1 MRAIIKGRWLITILW
16 VVLAAVLLITAPNM
30 AQLTKEK
37 GQISVPDGYPSSY
50 ADQLL
55 KNMSENG
62 DTEKSIVIVFQGKDI
77 VKEREASLK
86 KAMEILEKDQDL
98 HVEDMTSYFDANKD
112 IKKQML
118 SKDQTTLLVPVTY
131 DSNKI
136 KASDFKERVN
146 EKLKSLNL
154 TFEMT
159 GQPLIDDDVITSSQ
173 EGLKKTEFITIGF
186 ILIVLVLVF
195 RSAVAPFVP
204 LVAVALSY
212 LVSQSIVAY
221 LVKYVD
227 FPLSTFTQI
236 FMVAIMFGIGTDY
249 CILLLSRFKEE
260 LSHGKDKIEA
270 IITTYK
276 TAGKTVLFSGIAV
289 LIGFTCIGLAEF
301 QLYKSAV
308 AVAVGVAVLIV
319 ALLTVV
325 PFFMAVLGKV
335 LFWPIKGDIAHPQS
349 KMWETAGRFSFMKPL
364 LSLLIV
370 AIITLPAIFMYKGTL
385 SYNNLDEIGNKY
397 ESVNAFNTISDKF
410 GPGEALPAT
419 VVVKSSDLLDNNE
432 GLIAVEKL
440 SRAIEQTDGVSKVR
454 SATRPV
460 GKGLNDL
467 YVKSQA
473 KELNSGLDKS
483 NEGLKKI
490 QDALTTMSK
499 SIEDQTP
506 QIKASGKGIN
516 QLISGTESVKSGI
529 QNVEKSMRDLQNGI
543 DQNKKGVSEI
553 KERIKGAKKELTD
566 QVAQVNQQVALYKS
580 ISKELKAALAQVDT
594 SSSAAADVKALISQ
608 ANKQFSTLEEQI
620 PQVKENQSYQAIKA
634 SYKELSTTLQEGAKQ
649 ADSYAKQAKEAKKQ
663 LEAADAFIAKA
674 SEQQKVFTNQID
686 ELIAGLEA
694 IENGLDQTSKGQGQL
709 ADSMPKLANGAGDI
723 INGQKQMKEKIGGF
737 GDDLT
742 KLTDG
747 LNKSVDGLEKISN
760 GLMGAGDYLDEL
772 KNAPD
777 QDMAGWFIPKD
788 VLKNKAFKQVFDS
801 YMSDDRKMTKIDVIL
816 EDNPYGNEAMKTIKQ
831 VEASVKRALPETNLK
846 DVSFGV
852 SGVSSM
858 NADLKQLSDQDFNKT
873 VLYMMIGIF
882 LILVI
887 LFRSLVMPL
896 YLVGSLI
903 LTYFTAIGVTEF
915 IFTHF
920 FGYPGINWAVP
931 FFGFVILMALGVDY
945 SIFLMERFNEYKTKD
960 IQFAMT
966 ESMKNMGSVIMS
978 AAVILAGTFA
988 AMLPSGVLSLLQIA
1002 TLVLTGLLLYAL
1014 VVLPLFVPV
1023 MVKLFGSANWFPFK
1037 RKE

>member
-1 MRAIIKGRWLITILW
+1 MRAIIKGRWLITVLW
-16 VVLAAVLLITAPNM
+16 GALAAVLLITAPHM

-50 ADQLL
+50 ANQLI
-55 KNMSENG
+55 KKMSENG
-62 DTEKSIVIVFQGKDI
+62 DTEKSLVIVFQEKNL
-77 VKEREASLK
+77 VTEREPSLK
-86 KAMEILEKDQDL
+86 KALQMLEKDADL
-98 HVEDMTSYFDANKD
+98 HVEDITSYFEANKD
-112 IKKQML
+112 IKKQLL
-118 SKDQTTLLVPVTY
+118 SKDQSTLLVPVTY

-136 KASDFKERVN
+136 KASDFKEKVN
-146 EKLKSLNL
+146 KKLKSLNL
-154 TFEMT
+154 KYEMT

-186 ILIVLVLVF
+186 ILVVLVLVF
-195 RSAVAPFVP
+195 RSAVAPLVP
-204 LVAVALSY
+204 LVTVALSY

-221 LVKYVD
+221 LVKYAD

-260 LSHGKDKIEA
+260 IAHGKDKIEA
-270 IITTYK
+270 ILITYQ

-289 LIGFTCIGLAEF
+289 LIGFTCIGLAQF

-349 KMWETAGRFSFMKPL
+349 KMWETAGRFSFKKPL
-364 LSLLIV
+364 FSLLIV
-370 AIITLPAIFMYKGTL
+370 GMMTLPPILMYKGTL
-385 SYNNLDEIGNKY
+385 SYNSLDEIGNKY

-419 VVVKSSDLLDNNE
+419 VVVKSSNLLDNNE

-460 GKGLNDL
+460 GKGLSDL

-473 KELNSGLDKS
+473 KQLNNGLESS

-490 QDALTTMSK
+490 KDGLAKASK

-506 QIKASGKGIN
+506 QIKSSGKGIN
-516 QLISGTESVKSGI
+516 QLISGTKSVQTGI
-529 QNVEKSMRDLQNGI
+529 QHVEKTLRKLKDGI
-543 DQNKKGVSEI
+543 DQNKQGVATIKEEI
-553 KERIKGAKKELTD
+553 KDAKKELTA
-566 QVAQVNQQVALYKS
+566 QVAQVNQQVTLYRS
-580 ISKELKAALAQVDT
+580 ISKELKAVLSQVDT
-594 SSSAAADVKALISQ
+594 ASSVANDVKALISQ

-620 PQVKENQSYQAIKA
+620 PQVKENQSYQTIKS
-634 SYKELSTTLQEGAKQ
+634 SYKELSTILQEGSKQ

-663 LEAADAFIAKA
+663 LETADAFIAKA
-674 SEQQKVFTNQID
+674 SEQQKVFTNKINQ
-686 ELIAGLEA
+686 LIAGLDK
-694 IENGLDQTSKGQGQL
+694 IENGLDQTAKGQEQL
-709 ADSMPKLANGAGDI
+709 ANSLPQLENGAGKI
-723 INGQKQMKEKIGGF
+723 VEGQKQMKEKIAGF
-737 GDDLT
+737 GEDLI

-747 LNKSVDGLEKISN
+747 LNASVEGLEKVSS

-772 KNAPD
+772 NNAPD
-777 QDMAGWFIPKD
+777 QDMAGWFIPKKI
-788 VLKNKAFKQVFDS
+788 LKNKAFKQVFDS

-816 EDNPYGNEAMKTIKQ
+816 EKNPYGNDAMTTIKQ
-831 VEASVKRALPETNLK
+831 VEASVERVLPETNLK
-846 DVSFGV
+846 DASFGV
-852 SGVSSM
+852 AGVSSM
-858 NADLKQLSDQDFNKT
+858 NADLKQLSNQDFNKT

-882 LILVI
+882 LILVM

-896 YLVGSLI
+896 YLVASLI

-960 IQFAMT
+960 TQLAMT
-966 ESMKNMGSVIMS
+966 ESMKNMGSVIIS

-1014 VVLPLFVPV
+1014 IVLPLFVPV
-1023 MVKLFGSANWFPFK
+1023 MVRMFGSANWFPFK

>member
-1 MRAIIKGRWLITILW
+1 M
-16 VVLAAVLLITAPNM
+16 
-30 AQLTKEK
+30 
-37 GQISVPDGYPSSY
+37 
-50 ADQLL
+50 
-55 KNMSENG
+55 
-62 DTEKSIVIVFQGKDI
+62 
-77 VKEREASLK
+77 
-86 KAMEILEKDQDL
+86 
-98 HVEDMTSYFDANKD
+98 
-112 IKKQML
+112 
-118 SKDQTTLLVPVTY
+118 
-131 DSNKI
+131 
-136 KASDFKERVN
+136 
-146 EKLKSLNL
+146 
-154 TFEMT
+154 
-159 GQPLIDDDVITSSQ
+159 
-173 EGLKKTEFITIGF
+173 
-186 ILIVLVLVF
+186 LVF

-349 KMWETAGRFSFMKPL
+349 KMWETAGRFSFKKPL

-370 AIITLPAIFMYKGTL
+370 AIITLPAILMYKGTL

-516 QLISGTESVKSGI
+516 KLISGTESVQLGI
-529 QNVEKSMRDLQNGI
+529 QNVEKSLRKLKNGI
-543 DQNKKGVSEI
+543 DQNKQGVAKIKNEI
-553 KERIKGAKKELTD
+553 KAAKK
-566 QVAQVNQQVALYKS
+566 N
-580 ISKELKAALAQVDT
+580 
-594 SSSAAADVKALISQ
+594 
-608 ANKQFSTLEEQI
+608 
-620 PQVKENQSYQAIKA
+620 
-634 SYKELSTTLQEGAKQ
+634 
-649 ADSYAKQAKEAKKQ
+649 
-663 LEAADAFIAKA
+663 
-674 SEQQKVFTNQID
+674 
-686 ELIAGLEA
+686 
-694 IENGLDQTSKGQGQL
+694 
-709 ADSMPKLANGAGDI
+709 
-723 INGQKQMKEKIGGF
+723 
-737 GDDLT
+737 
-742 KLTDG
+742 
-747 LNKSVDGLEKISN
+747 
-760 GLMGAGDYLDEL
+760 
-772 KNAPD
+772 
-777 QDMAGWFIPKD
+777 
-788 VLKNKAFKQVFDS
+788 
-801 YMSDDRKMTKIDVIL
+801 
-816 EDNPYGNEAMKTIKQ
+816 
-831 VEASVKRALPETNLK
+831 
-846 DVSFGV
+846 
-852 SGVSSM
+852 
-858 NADLKQLSDQDFNKT
+858 
-873 VLYMMIGIF
+873 
-882 LILVI
+882 
-887 LFRSLVMPL
+887 
-896 YLVGSLI
+896 
-903 LTYFTAIGVTEF
+903 
-915 IFTHF
+915 
-920 FGYPGINWAVP
+920 
-931 FFGFVILMALGVDY
+931 
-945 SIFLMERFNEYKTKD
+945 
-960 IQFAMT
+960 
-966 ESMKNMGSVIMS
+966 
-978 AAVILAGTFA
+978 
-988 AMLPSGVLSLLQIA
+988 
-1002 TLVLTGLLLYAL
+1002 
-1014 VVLPLFVPV
+1014 
-1023 MVKLFGSANWFPFK
+1023 
-1037 RKE
+1037 

>member
-37 GQISVPDGYPSSY
+37 GQISVPDGYSSSY
-50 ADQLL
+50 ANQLL
-55 KNMSENG
+55 KEMSENG
-62 DTEKSIVIVFQGKDI
+62 DTEKSVVLVFQEKNL
-77 VKEREASLK
+77 VEEKEASLK
-86 KAMEILEKDQDL
+86 KAMEIIEKDQEL
-98 HVEDMTSYFDANKD
+98 HVEDITSYFEANKD

-118 SKDQTTLLVPVTY
+118 SKDQSTLLVPVTY
-131 DSNKI
+131 DTSKI

-146 EKLKSLNL
+146 EKLKNLNL
-154 TFEMT
+154 TYEMT
-159 GQPLIDDDVITSSQ
+159 GQPIIDHDVLTSSQ

-195 RSAVAPFVP
+195 RSAVAPLVP
-204 LVAVALSY
+204 LVAVAISY

-260 LSHGKDKIEA
+260 LSRGQDKIEA
-270 IITTYK
+270 ILITYK

-289 LIGFTCIGLAEF
+289 LIGFTCIGLAQF
-301 QLYKSAV
+301 QLYQSAV
-308 AVAVGVAVLIV
+308 AVAVGVAVLIL
-319 ALLTVV
+319 ALLTIV
-325 PFFMAVLGKV
+325 PFFMVVLGKV
-335 LFWPIKGDIAHPQS
+335 LFWPIKGDISHPQS
-349 KMWETAGRFSFMKPL
+349 KVWETAGRFSFKKPL
-364 LSLLIV
+364 FSLIIV
-370 AIITLPAIFMYKGTL
+370 GIITLPPILMYKGTL
-385 SYNNLDEIGNKY
+385 SYNNLDEIGSKY
-397 ESVNAFNTISDKF
+397 ASVSAFNTISDKF

-419 VVVKSSDLLDNNE
+419 VVVKSSDFLDNNE

-440 SRAIEQTDGVSKVR
+440 SRAIEQTEGVSEVR

-460 GKGLNDL
+460 GKSLDDL

-473 KELNSGLDKS
+473 KELNSGLDQS
-483 NEGLKKI
+483 SEGLKKI
-490 QDALTTMSK
+490 KDGLEKASQ

-506 QIKASGKGIN
+506 QIKSSGKGIN
-516 QLISGTESVKSGI
+516 QLISGTESVQTGI
-529 QNVEKSMRDLQNGI
+529 QKVEETLNKLKDGI
-543 DQNKKGVSEI
+543 NQNKQGVSTI
-553 KERIKGAKKELTD
+553 KEEIKGAKKELTD
-566 QVAQVNQQVALYKS
+566 QIAQVNEQVGLYKS
-580 ISKELKAALAQVDT
+580 ISKELKAALSQVDT
-594 SSSAAADVKALISQ
+594 SSSAAADVKALLSQ
-608 ANKQFSTLEEQI
+608 ANKQFNTLEKQI
-620 PQVKENQSYQAIKA
+620 PQVKDNESYQAIKA
-634 SYKELSTTLQEGAKQ
+634 SYQELSATLQDGAKQ

-674 SEQQKVFTNQID
+674 SAQQKVITNKID
-686 ELIAGLEA
+686 RLILGLEE
-694 IENGLDQTSKGQGQL
+694 IENGLDQTAKGQEQL
-709 ADSMPKLANGAGDI
+709 ADSMPKLENGAGRI
-723 INGQKQMKEKIGGF
+723 IDDQKQMKEKVEEF
-737 GDDLT
+737 GDDLI

-747 LNKSVDGLEKISN
+747 LNASVDGLEKISS

-801 YMSDDRKMTKIDVIL
+801 YMSDDRKITKIDVIL
-816 EDNPYGNEAMKTIKQ
+816 EKNPYGNEAMSTIKE
-831 VEASVKRALPETNLK
+831 VETSLERVLPETNLK
-846 DVSFGV
+846 DASFGV
-852 SGVSSM
+852 AGVSSM
-858 NADLKQLSDQDFNKT
+858 NADLKQMSDQDFNKT

-887 LFRSLVMPL
+887 LFRSIVMPL

-915 IFTHF
+915 IFTQF

-945 SIFLMERFNEYKTKD
+945 SIFLMERFNEYRTKD
-960 IQFAMT
+960 IQHAMT

-1014 VVLPLFVPV
+1014 IVLPLFVPV